1 VHLYLQKLAAAD
13 DLAPSLPDPRLL
25 VIKADLMR
33 ARGDQ
38 QAEDAG
44 VRWAGV
50 GIWSAIAMTWLI
62 VLTWKLGEIQSL
74 LERFDLVPALPGG
87 AMATA
92 VLVAAA
98 GGLMAFAI
106 FAVAVHSVLAEL

>member
-1 VHLYLQKLAAAD
+1 MSDEIVFAIIPLFAIVFGSATIIGAIWLGMKSSDAPYRD
-13 DLAPSLPDPRLL
+13 DDRTSEPG
-25 VIKADLMR
+25 
-33 ARGDQ
+33 ARQ
-38 QAEDAG
+38 VRHVVG
-44 VRWAGV
+44 VRRV
-50 GIWSAIAMTWLI
+50 R
-62 VLTWKLGEIQSL
+62 